1 MRRILF
7 LLVILFAVSCTKES
21 EELSFDTTPKI
32 ELLSISNDTIVE
44 FQESISFSI
53 RYEDGDGDLG
63 NPDPN
68 VNSLFVKDS
77 RLQNEDAFYVQPLAP
92 VGEQISITGNLTIEL
107 ASTFILGNADSE
119 FVTFTIYMLDRNG
132 NKSNVIETE
141 TITIVK

>member
-1 MRRILF
+1 MSRITF
-7 LLVILFAVSCTKES
+7 LLITLFVASCTKES
-21 EELSFDTTPKI
+21 NELSFDTTPKI
-32 ELLSISNDTIVE
+32 DLLSISNDTIIE

-53 RYEDGDGDLG
+53 SYEDGDGDLG

-68 VNSLFVKDS
+68 INSLFVKDS

-92 VGEQISITGNLTIEL
+92 VGESISITGNLTIEL
-107 ASTFILGNADSE
+107 ASTFILGNANTE

-141 TITIVK
+141 PITIIK

>member
-1 MRRILF
+1 MRQILF
-7 LLVILFAVSCTKES
+7 LLIILFVVSCTKES

>member
-1 MRRILF
+1 M
-7 LLVILFAVSCTKES
+7 
-21 EELSFDTTPKI
+21 
-32 ELLSISNDTIVE
+32 LSISNDTIVE

-92 VGEQISITGNLTIEL
+92 VGESISITGSLTIEL
-107 ASTFILGNADSE
+107 ASTFILGNADTE
-119 FVTFTIYMLDRNG
+119 LVTFTIYMLDRSG

-141 TITIVK
+141 VITIIKE